1 MYSKDQ
7 PHWNSTGIAG
17 RFWVYI
23 PARLITFLLFFY
35 QGISVNLH
43 LPLLM
48 GGGYIQ
54 LIAFNKLD
62 FATLR
67 NAKIEKEPLPT
78 LNFLL

>member
-1 MYSKDQ
+1 
-7 PHWNSTGIAG
+7 
-17 RFWVYI
+17 
-23 PARLITFLLFFY
+23 
-35 QGISVNLH
+35 
-43 LPLLM
+43 M

-62 FATLR
+62 FVTLR